1 MYAVC
6 IARSEQLNHFLFF
19 TVNILVGSP
28 LRSTTDIL
36 VVTLSVTGVVVT
48 VILVAVL
55 VGALIKAKNRKRA
68 RARQGDVQM
77 EELKVSFD

>member
-1 MYAVC
+1 MYAVY
-6 IARSEQLNHFLFF
+6 IARSEQLDPFLLF
-19 TVNILVGSP
+19 TINILVGSP
-28 LRSTTDIL
+28 LQSATDIL

-48 VILVAVL
+48 VIVITVL
-55 VGALIKAKNRKRA
+55 VGALIMAKKRR